1 MSRATNP
8 VYTVYFRRRREGK
21 TNFAKRA
28 GLIKGGKPRMV
39 VRKSNRGFIIQ
50 FVEYDQIGDK
60 IIASANRASLK
71 KSTGW
76 QSKRNSYSAYLCGM
90 LAASYAKK
98 KKVSDF
104 VLDIG
109 MYTPSKGSVVFAALK
124 GAVDAGLKTTFD
136 ESLVPSEKLSNV
148 PEALKAQFEQA
159 KKKILES

>member
-1 MSRATNP
+1 
-8 VYTVYFRRRREGK
+8 
-21 TNFAKRA
+21 
-28 GLIKGGKPRMV
+28 
-39 VRKSNRGFIIQ
+39 
-50 FVEYDQIGDK
+50 
-60 IIASANRASLK
+60 
-71 KSTGW
+71 
-76 QSKRNSYSAYLCGM
+76 M